1 VQLIARMPECAICLT
16 EEVSVG
22 GKNSCVTECGH
33 IFCLSCILRAAQ
45 ENTAC
50 PLCRN
55 VLVPP
60 KNDENDIRRAEQAA
74 WSRGYDQGQWD
85 QEEVHAEELNIRIQ
99 QEFDRGLIIGRRN
112 ANVEILALRREIS
125 RIEGLLSFERIKA
138 EASAVALAAPA
149 QTSPAQTSPAQ
160 TSPAQTSPAQT
171 SPAQTNP
178 RAEALRATPNVRPT
192 WIQSHEAH
200 GAPWQS

>member
-1 VQLIARMPECAICLT
+1 MSACAICLT
-16 EEVSVG
+16 TEVSVG

-33 IFCLSCILRAAQ
+33 IFCLTCILRASQ

-55 VLVPP
+55 VLIPP
-60 KNDENDIRRAEQAA
+60 KNDEEHVNNLAEEQRAYV
-74 WSRGYDQGQWD
+74 RGYERGRVDL
-85 QEEVHAEELNIRIQ
+85 EEEHAEELNIRVQ
-99 QEFDRGLIIGRRN
+99 EEFDRGFINGRRN
-112 ANVEILALRREIS
+112 ADEEILSLRREIS

-138 EASAVALAAPA
+138 EASAVALAVAPEQSA
-149 QTSPAQTSPAQ
+149 
-160 TSPAQTSPAQT
+160 
-171 SPAQTNP
+171 PAQTNP

>member
-1 VQLIARMPECAICLT
+1 M
-16 EEVSVG
+16 
-22 GKNSCVTECGH
+22 
-33 IFCLSCILRAAQ
+33 LRASQ

-55 VLVPP
+55 VLIPP
-60 KNDENDIRRAEQAA
+60 KNEEDANNLADAAAHQRAYI
-74 WSRGYDQGQWD
+74 RGYERGRVDL
-85 QEEVHAEELNIRIQ
+85 EEEHAEELSIRTQ
-99 QEFDRGLIIGRRN
+99 EEFDKGFINGRRN
-112 ANVEILALRREIS
+112 ASEEIGTLRRELA

-138 EASAVALAAPA
+138 EVSAAALAATPAATPA
-149 QTSPAQTSPAQ
+149 QTSPEQTA
-160 TSPAQTSPAQT
+160 
-171 SPAQTNP
+171 PAQTNP